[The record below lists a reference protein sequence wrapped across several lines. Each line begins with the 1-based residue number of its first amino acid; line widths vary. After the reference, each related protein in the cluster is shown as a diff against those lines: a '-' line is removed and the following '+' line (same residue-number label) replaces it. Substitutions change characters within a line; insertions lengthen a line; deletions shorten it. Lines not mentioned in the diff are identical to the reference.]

1 MRVKQ
6 CILSA
11 RVVTGAATL
20 QPMPIPIHMIYIP
33 WGKDQKLLADLDAFD
48 HQPCEN
54 MRQYAAGFE
63 VKLWTHSRIQE
74 LCLQHYPSI
83 WRTISTVARPMVMV
97 DLLRWLV
104 VYHFG
109 GIYWQYD
116 MNPLVPMDRIL
127 PSPGKKARVFT
138 EFVLGPEE
146 CLKAAA
152 EPIRQGEPEEPLRI
166 VNQAFSAEPGHP
178 FIKATRDLILERIQ
192 RYELKTD
199 YDLLFISANAAVS
212 TAYDRFGKG
221 DPTVELV
228 SRPETREIMKIDYK
242 GTWRTDR
249 KPDRPEAARPAAV
262 SPLSK
267 VAALCKKTIKSVPL
281 AVGAY
286 HRFVQPHPHETA
298 FEKMAI
304 PSEWPETLVEAMP
317 GLVADFGI
325 HSVLEFPC
333 GDYSSRKA
341 EALKGLR
348 YIGGGPVRKAIDR
361 TRRQGR
367 REGVSFRLMNIMYS
381 CFPPVDLVVCRD
393 FLVYL
398 DYREI
403 FEALRN
409 LARSRSTYLLT
420 TTYPLLNSNW
430 DSALGDWRP
439 LSFTL
444 PPFSFPPPVLI
455 LPDRD
460 EQRRPDR
467 SLGLWKIAD
476 LTISPYVNGQQKW

>member
-1 MRVKQ
+1 MAV
-6 CILSA
+6 
-11 RVVTGAATL
+11 
-20 QPMPIPIHMIYIP
+20 PIHMIYIP
-33 WGKDQKLLADLDAFD
+33 WGKDQKLLADLEAFD
-48 HQPCEN
+48 HQPYEN
-54 MRQYAAGFE
+54 MRRYAPGFE
-63 VKLWTHSRIQE
+63 VNLWTHSRVQE
-74 LCLQHYPSI
+74 FCLQNYPSI

-116 MNPLVPMDRIL
+116 MNPLVPMGRFL

-138 EFVLGPEE
+138 EFVLSPEE

-178 FIKATRDLILERIQ
+178 FIRATRDLILERIQ

-199 YDLLFISANAAVS
+199 YDLLFISANAVVS

-228 SRPETREIMKIDYK
+228 PRPETREMMKIHYK

-249 KPDRPEAARPAAV
+249 KADLLEAARPAMV
-262 SPLSK
+262 SPLSR
-267 VAALCKKTIKSVPL
+267 VAALCKKTIKAVPL
-281 AVGAY
+281 AADAY

-298 FEKMAI
+298 FENISGPAD
-304 PSEWPETLVEAMP
+304 WPESLVEAMP

-333 GDYSSRKA
+333 GDYFPRKA
-341 EALKGLR
+341 GALKGLR
-348 YIGGGPVRKAIDR
+348 YIGGNPVRSAMDR
-361 TRRQGR
+361 SRRAGNR
-367 REGVSFRLMNIMYS
+367 DGVSFRFMNILYS
-381 CFPPVDLVVCRD
+381 RIPPADLVICRD

-398 DYREI
+398 NYREI
-403 FEALRN
+403 FEALHR
-409 LARSRSTYLLT
+409 AVRSRAAYLLT
-420 TTYPLLNSNW
+420 TTHPLLNSNW
-430 DSALGDWRP
+430 DTALGDWRP
-439 LSFTL
+439 LSFPL
-444 PPFSFPPPVLI
+444 PPFSFPPPLRTF
-455 LPDRD
+455 PDPD
-460 EQRRPDR
+460 AQRRPDR
-467 SLGLWKIAD
+467 SLGLWRLEDIASKV
-476 LTISPYVNGQQKW
+476 TAA